1 MSQMWETTVALSGV
15 PPTTTTLSSIV
26 KSEPT
31 TAALLSS
38 SGDPI
43 SSSSSGGT
51 LTMQGEIFTTTAN
64 GLNGIYTETFT
75 IPAGLGPGGQEGAP
89 LNAQIISIAGQ
100 TATIINGTEIDF
112 SRLTAAGGTF
122 TVSAQQLLDQETLTF
137 QAAPIRPTVIQWQE
151 DPSLPAG
158 WKTRQHFRDG
168 QANKIDTYFLAP
180 DGAQFRSKWKVVE
193 FMENSGSYCQAEID
207 WVKSSISTAR
217 PDSSAVVSSGGGSGS
232 SGAAAVAAAKDR
244 SDKLRREW
252 KDDDPTVPE
261 GWKVAWTTTSDNRAK
276 IAFMSP
282 DKKIFHSRKSALQHM
297 VTEGTYAPDDIL
309 KMTKGLNVLLNVGDE
324 WKEGNYI
331 FLFNNYL
338 ADFKMY
344 T

>member
-1 MSQMWETTVALSGV
+1 L
-15 PPTTTTLSSIV
+15 
-26 KSEPT
+26 
-31 TAALLSS
+31 
-38 SGDPI
+38 
-43 SSSSSGGT
+43 
-51 LTMQGEIFTTTAN
+51 
-64 GLNGIYTETFT
+64 Y
-75 IPAGLGPGGQEGAP
+75 
-89 LNAQIISIAGQ
+89 
-100 TATIINGTEIDF
+100 
-112 SRLTAAGGTF
+112 
-122 TVSAQQLLDQETLTF
+122 F

-180 DGAQFRSKWKVVE
+180 DGMQFRSKWKVVE
-193 FMENSGSYCQAEID
+193 FMESSGSYSQAEID

-217 PDSSAVVSSGGGSGS
+217 PPDSSVASVSSGS
-232 SGAAAVAAAKDR
+232 AAAAAAAAAAKER

-252 KDDDPTVPE
+252 KDDDPTVPS

-297 VTEGTYAPDDIL
+297 VTEGTYAPDDIH

-324 WKEGNYI
+324 WKEGNFNL
-331 FLFNNYL
+331 FLNFRTAAIL
-338 ADFKMY
+338 
-344 T
+344 